1 MKNID
6 TAKILIV
13 DDQIHALQGVSR
25 IMKGAGYK
33 TLEASNGTD
42 CLKMAAE
49 HKPDLILLDVVLPDI
64 DGREVCRRIKSN
76 PETADIYVV
85 LLSSIQV
92 QSDSQAE
99 ALEQGADGYIARP
112 MPNRELLARV
122 KSMLRLK
129 QAEKRCCESAE
140 RFRLKFEGH
149 DAVMLLVEPKSG
161 AIVEANTSAA
171 KYYGYP
177 RETLSRMTINDI
189 KCLPL
194 EDVLAERQ
202 QPKREERKTL
212 VDFLSYLSDADISVL
227 FQVLDVA
234 HQNLIYESTDEL
246 LVMDQFM
253 TSLWLAARSKSI

>member
-1 MKNID
+1 MENMD
-6 TAKILIV
+6 TARILIV
-13 DDQIHALQGVSR
+13 DDQIHALRGVSR
-25 IMKGAGYK
+25 IMRGAGYVA
-33 TLEASNGTD
+33 LEASNGTE
-42 CLKMAAE
+42 CLKLAVE
-49 HKPDLILLDVVLPDI
+49 RKPALILLDIDLPDI
-64 DGREVCRRIKSN
+64 DGREVCKRIKSD
-76 PETADIYVV
+76 PETSDIYVI
-85 LLSSIQV
+85 LFSSAHIE
-92 QSDSQAE
+92 SDSQAE
-99 ALEQGADGYIARP
+99 GLEHGADSYIARP
-112 MPNRELLARV
+112 IPNRDLLARV
-122 KSMLRLK
+122 KSMLRIR

-140 RFRLKFEGH
+140 RFRLLFEGH

-177 RETLSRMTINDI
+177 RETLSKMTINDI

-212 VDFLSYLSDADISVL
+212 FDFLSYLSDADISVL

-253 TSLWLAARSKSI
+253 TSLWLAARAKSI